1 MSREKEI
8 AQLRTTLSLDTGDF
22 EKELK
27 SVTKQT
33 TGLKRSFDIANKA
46 IENAEDKVEATTIAI
61 SKGEKAMDSMNKK
74 LEMQKK
80 RYNDLKSTVDNQA
93 NSYEKLSQELSEAEQ
108 ELLKLESA
116 ENKNEKAIKNQ
127 EDAIKELREEL
138 AKKAQL
144 LDTNINKL
152 QAYSNNIDKTENDIT
167 GLGDQLS
174 KLKNSLNEEPGNGG
188 LDKLKDLASEA
199 GMNLNLL
206 ELGAKGA
213 ALAIATVVTKKIIDS
228 AVSYDKAITDL
239 RITMGL
245 TEESAKDLY
254 NKINDIS
261 DGGYSIEGISNS
273 VKILEQRFN
282 LSADET
288 KNLAQGM
295 EILNKYGY
303 ENKDVVRFMTSAVND
318 WGMNYE
324 EALDYILTG
333 EQKGLNISED
343 WMDTLVEYTPILS
356 TLGLTGQDVFALISE
371 GVKATGLDTDKAADM
386 VKEFFLTLTDGST
399 TSKDAFKELGINIDT
414 LKNQIDNGSITSAEA
429 MQKVMKAIMKVG
441 DETEQARL
449 LQEIFKGTIEYG
461 SIGVVE
467 AWANMEQGVVD
478 TKGAIDEAKQAYE
491 GSYEAMQQDL
501 TQSWDELTQN
511 IGSAVLPSLLD
522 IVKALNT
529 IPFHMEL
536 AGTQMSM
543 SWDWVI
549 AHLSNAWYGFN
560 GVFQEVLISI
570 MQAIESASRAMG
582 MDEVAQSMSTNID
595 KMKGKHDELVEKIKT
610 NEETINTNSDRLG
623 KLWNETWSGN
633 LAENRNTF
641 RTIMGEIDSEAK
653 KTNTNVSTSL
663 DSTSKKISESTNK
676 AKNEASNNFK
686 GIKDSANTEMSGVKG
701 AIDNNMDGSLKT
713 VQVQATEMYKGVK
726 TSFHKMSQSAREDG
740 TEMYLGVQ
748 TSAKKMA
755 DSAKTSASDMYR
767 GVTTSTSKMA
777 DKAINDWNRIK
788 NAYSKSINGNVKITK
803 TTVNKVEKRSLNDSI
818 ANYSIDNPSIPQVFD
833 LKMPDISRYKI
844 RGGVYTPSTIQNS
857 DLINNNRDNETIK
870 NLNTVIKL
878 LKNQLTKTKSGD
890 VIVKIENFNNNT
902 DRDMDSLID
911 EIIFRIRRESVF
923 E

>member
-116 ENKNEKAIKNQ
+116 ENKNKKAIKNQ

>member
-108 ELLKLESA
+108 ELLRLESA
-116 ENKNEKAIKNQ
+116 ENKNVQAIEKQESAIK
-127 EDAIKELREEL
+127 DLKEEL

-144 LDTNINKL
+144 LDNNINKL

-174 KLKNSLNEEPGNGG
+174 KLKNSLNEESGNGG

-199 GMNLNLL
+199 GINLNLL
-206 ELGAKGA
+206 ELGAKAA
-213 ALAIATVVTKKIIDS
+213 ALALATVVTKKIIDS

-318 WGMNYE
+318 WGMDYE

-371 GVKATGLDTDKAADM
+371 GVKATGLDTDKSADM
-386 VKEFFLTLTDGST
+386 LKEFFLTLTDGSD
-399 TSKDAFKELGINIDT
+399 TSKEAFKDVGINIDT
-414 LKNQIDNGSITSAEA
+414 LKKQIDNGSITSAEA
-429 MQKVMKAIMKVG
+429 MQKVIKAITKVG

-549 AHLSNAWYGFN
+549 AHLSNAWYGFY
-560 GVFQEVLISI
+560 GVIQEVLISI
-570 MQAIESASRAMG
+570 MQAIESASSAMG

-633 LAENRNTF
+633 LAENRDTF

-663 DSTSKKISESTNK
+663 DSTSKKITESTNK
-676 AKNEASNNFK
+676 AKNDASNNFK

-755 DSAKTSASDMYR
+755 DSAKSHASDMYR

-777 DKAINDWNRIK
+777 QKAIADWNNIK
-788 NAYSKSINGNVKITK
+788 NTYSKSISGNVTIHKKTISSQESKQAQDLRTLSTAIDMAKFDITPINSERFV
-803 TTVNKVEKRSLNDSI
+803 TQGQYYSVPTVQDSNSQILN
-818 ANYSIDNPSIPQVFD
+818 
-833 LKMPDISRYKI
+833 
-844 RGGVYTPSTIQNS
+844 TS
-857 DLINNNRDNETIK
+857 DKKINNLLEKLIELFNK
-870 NLNTVIKL
+870 NTTSNT
-878 LKNQLTKTKSGD
+878 
-890 VIVKIENFNNNT
+890 
-902 DRDMDSLID
+902 SLIIPINLD
-911 EIIFRIRRESVF
+911 GKEITRIVSNNLARNTRRL
-923 E
+923 

>member
-127 EDAIKELREEL
+127 EEAVKELREEL

-818 ANYSIDNPSIPQVFD
+818 ANYSIDNPNIPQVFD

>member
-116 ENKNEKAIKNQ
+116 ENKNKKAIKNQ
-127 EDAIKELREEL
+127 EEAVKELREEL

>member
-167 GLGDQLS
+167 GLGGQLS
-174 KLKNSLNEEPGNGG
+174 KLKDSLNEEPGNGG

-199 GMNLNLL
+199 GVNLNLL

-239 RITMGL
+239 RVTMGL

-254 NKINDIS
+254 DKINDIA
-261 DGGYSIEGISNS
+261 DGGYSLES
-273 VKILEQRFN
+273 VSDAVKKLEQRFN
-282 LSADET
+282 LSTEKT
-288 KNLAQGM
+288 ESLAKGM
-295 EILNKYGY
+295 SLLNKYGY
-303 ENKDVVRFMTSAVND
+303 ENGDIIQFMTSAVND
-318 WGMNYE
+318 WSMSHE
-324 EALDYILTG
+324 EALDYILAG
-333 EQKGLNISED
+333 EQNGLNMTED
-343 WMDTLVEYTPILS
+343 WMDAIKEFPSILS
-356 TLGLTGQDVFALISE
+356 TF
-371 GVKATGLDTDKAADM
+371 GVSGSDSFLLMQEAVNATGIETSQAADM
-386 VKEFFLTLTDGST
+386 VKEFFLKLTDGSDS
-399 TSKDAFKELGINIDT
+399 SKETFKSLGINIDT
-414 LKNQIDNGSITSAEA
+414 LKNQIDNGSITSVEA

-441 DETEQARL
+441 DETEQTRL
-449 LQEIFKGTIEYG
+449 LQEIFGGTVEFG

-511 IGSAVLPSLLD
+511 IGSAVLPTLLD
-522 IVKALNT
+522 VVKSLNT

-549 AHLSNAWYGFN
+549 AHLSNAWYGFY
-560 GVFQEVLISI
+560 GVIQEVLISI
-570 MQAIESASRAMG
+570 MQAIESASSAMG

-818 ANYSIDNPSIPQVFD
+818 ANYSIDNPNIPQVFD